1 MTFREICR
9 KKIGGR
15 VRGSEMTRKPA
26 RKPHGICRL
35 APAEVCVRVCVSE
48 STCRTYI
55 YIYGVVTKGSYFLLM
70 YLSFFLQEIANQSY
84 QTQHSH
90 KINVSN
96 GDIVKEVNSMV
107 DVAARKQS
115 IDKLED
121 ASHVKNASQGDIPF
135 SVPLQ
140 VSTSSGFAW
149 AKRRKDD
156 ASIRSHSRS
165 TSRGHI
171 YNIVEPTALHTKN
184 NFDSKRHENGDVI
197 HGARTNSRGHDSY
210 EIAKLAMQNNWC
222 KFERPDSFDASDEYH
237 SQELSMAQY
246 QKEEMAAKR
255 SNIVSLLE

>member
-1 MTFREICR
+1 M
-9 KKIGGR
+9 
-15 VRGSEMTRKPA
+15 
-26 RKPHGICRL
+26 
-35 APAEVCVRVCVSE
+35 CVSK
-48 STCRTYI
+48 STSRTYL
-55 YIYGVVTKGSYFLLM
+55 YIYGIVAKGSCYLLIYLYFI
-70 YLSFFLQEIANQSY
+70 LQEIANQSY

-90 KINVSN
+90 KTNVSN
-96 GDIVKEVNSMV
+96 GDIHREVNSMI
-107 DVAARKQS
+107 DGAARKQS

-121 ASHVKNASQGDIPF
+121 ASHIKNASQGDIPF

-156 ASIRSHSRS
+156 ASTRSHSRS

-171 YNIVEPTALHTKN
+171 YNIVEATALPTKN

-197 HGARTNSRGHDSY
+197 HGARANSRGHDSY